1 MTPYGKGLE
10 ESLRKKETKKGIGLG
25 MKLLLKKA
33 VQQNKKLFVK
43 FFVSLGVSLAL
54 VIGCC
59 VMSISVSAANNV
71 GGETAPVE
79 AGGDT
84 AGGGSIDPDDVTYN
98 GDHFALYD
106 LIGMDASEPIQVF
119 LLITFLSLAPSLL
132 IMLTSF
138 TRIIIVL
145 SFLRNAMQTQT
156 TPPNMILTGIALFLT
171 IFIMWPVLAEINE
184 EAYVPYANGEI
195 DTVEALDRAGRPL
208 KDFMLKQTTN
218 SNMRFFLEIQDITIY
233 SEESVGTDNPQAVN
247 IDEINLQNYQ
257 DQLGFQVVVPA
268 FIVSE
273 LTRAFQMGFMLFIP
287 FLIIDLVVSST
298 LMSMGMMMLPP
309 AMISL
314 PFKILLFVLVDGWQM
329 LIGTLIT
336 SFNL

>member
-1 MTPYGKGLE
+1 M
-10 ESLRKKETKKGIGLG
+10 R
-25 MKLLLKKA
+25 LLLKKA
-33 VQQNKKLFVK
+33 VQQNKKLFIR
-43 FFVSLGVSLAL
+43 FFVSLGVSLTL
-54 VIGCC
+54 VISCC
-59 VMSISVSAANNV
+59 LMSISAAAADN
-71 GGETAPVE
+71 GETAPIE
-79 AGGDT
+79 ASDDTTTSAGGT
-84 AGGGSIDPDDVTYN
+84 IDPDNVTYN
-98 GDHFALYD
+98 GDRSALYD
-106 LIGMDASEPIQVF
+106 LIGMDASEPIEVIM
-119 LLITFLSLAPSLL
+119 LITLLSLAPSLL

-171 IFIMWPVLAEINE
+171 IFIMWPVFSEINE
-184 EAYVPYANGEI
+184 TAYVPYANGEI
-195 DTVEALDRAGRPL
+195 TTSEAIDRAGRPL

-218 SNMRFFLEIQDITIY
+218 SNMRFFLELQDITVY
-233 SEESVGTDNPQAVN
+233 SEDTVGTENPEAVN
-247 IDEINLQNYQ
+247 IDDINLQNYQ

-329 LIGTLIT
+329 LIGTLVT

>member
-1 MTPYGKGLE
+1 M
-10 ESLRKKETKKGIGLG
+10 R
-25 MKLLLKKA
+25 LLLKKA
-33 VQQNKKLFVK
+33 VQQNKKLFVR
-43 FFVSLGVSLAL
+43 FFVSLGVCLSL
-54 VIGCC
+54 VIACC
-59 VMSISVSAANNV
+59 VMSVSAAAAAD

-79 AGGDT
+79 AAETT
-84 AGGGSIDPDDVTYN
+84 AGGAEIDPDDVTF
-98 GDHFALYD
+98 GDNRSALYD
-106 LIGMDASEPIQVF
+106 LIGLDASEPIEVII
-119 LLITFLSLAPSLL
+119 LITLLSLAPSLL

-171 IFIMWPVLAEINE
+171 IFIMWPVFSEINE
-184 EAYVPYANGEI
+184 NAYVPYANGEI
-195 DTVEALDRAGRPL
+195 STSEALDRAGRPL

-218 SNMRFFLEIQDITIY
+218 GNMKFFLELQHITIY
-233 SEESVGTDNPQAVN
+233 SEETVGTDNPEAVN
-247 IDEINLQNYQ
+247 IDDINLQNYQ
-257 DQLGFQVVVPA
+257 EQLGFQVVVPA

-329 LIGTLIT
+329 LIGTLVT

>member
-1 MTPYGKGLE
+1 M
-10 ESLRKKETKKGIGLG
+10 KE
-25 MKLLLKKA
+25 LLKKA

-43 FFVSLGVSLAL
+43 FFVSLGVCVSL

-59 VMSISVSAANNV
+59 VLSARVSAVNN
-71 GGETAPVE
+71 ETAPVE
-79 AGGDT
+79 AAGQNNGINTGADSSSDIDLNDVTIGGDR
-84 AGGGSIDPDDVTYN
+84 S
-98 GDHFALYD
+98 ALYD
-106 LIGMDASEPIQVF
+106 LIGIDASEPIEVII
-119 LLITFLSLAPSLL
+119 LITLLSLAPSFL

-145 SFLRNAMQTQT
+145 SFLRNAMQTNT

-171 IFIMWPVLAEINE
+171 IFIMWPVFSEINE
-184 EAYVPYANGEI
+184 TAYVPYANGEI
-195 DTVEALDRAGRPL
+195 STSEAIDRAGRPL
-208 KDFMLKQTTN
+208 KEFMLKQTTN
-218 SNMRFFLEIQDITIY
+218 SNMKFFLDLQQVTIY
-233 SEESVGTDNPQAVN
+233 SEDTVDTDDPVAVN
-247 IDEINLQNYQ
+247 VEEINLRNYQ
-257 DQLGFQVVVPA
+257 EQLGFQVVVPA

-273 LTRAFQMGFMLFIP
+273 LTRAFQMGFMLFVP

-329 LIGTLIT
+329 LIGSIVT

>member
-59 VMSISVSAANNV
+59 VMSISVSA
-71 GGETAPVE
+71 
-79 AGGDT
+79 GGDT

-98 GDHFALYD
+98 GDRSALYD

>member
-1 MTPYGKGLE
+1 M
-10 ESLRKKETKKGIGLG
+10 KELF
-25 MKLLLKKA
+25 KKA
-33 VQQNKKLFVK
+33 IQQNKKLFVK
-43 FFVSLGVSLAL
+43 FFVSLGVCACLIIS
-54 VIGCC
+54 CC
-59 VMSISVSAANNV
+59 VMSTAVSAQDN
-71 GGETAPVE
+71 ETAPV
-79 AGGDT
+79 GSSYQQNTTGTTGIDDITVGDDR
-84 AGGGSIDPDDVTYN
+84 S
-98 GDHFALYD
+98 ALYD
-106 LIGMDASEPIQVF
+106 LIGIDASEPIEVII
-119 LLITFLSLAPSLL
+119 LVTLLSLAPSLL

-145 SFLRNAMQTQT
+145 SFLRSAMQTNT

-171 IFIMWPVLAEINE
+171 IFIMWPVFSEINE

-195 DTVEALDRAGRPL
+195 STSEAIDRAGRPL

-218 SNMRFFLEIQDITIY
+218 NNMKFFLDIQQLTIY
-233 SEESVGTDNPQAVN
+233 SEDTVGTDNPVPVN
-247 IDEINLQNYQ
+247 VDEINLQNYHE
-257 DQLGFQVVVPA
+257 QLGFQVVVPA

-273 LTRAFQMGFMLFIP
+273 LTRAFQMGFMLFVP

-329 LIGTLIT
+329 LIGSLVS